1 MYLILIT
8 ALVLVALATSSGV
21 TAVAS
26 RRTTALDRR
35 RAIEM
40 YGLPVAHGYA
50 DEEQATSGLATLA
63 EHLGRRNIGR
73 LSTEQAA
80 QLRRRLLAAGIYDT
94 SAASF
99 LGYRMLVTAGA
110 GFSLGFLAVASPN
123 PFTILSVVFGVALA
137 WRAPLIVVERRA
149 KDRMALVDR
158 DLPELIDL
166 LVVSV
171 EAGMGLTAALQMTSS
186 RMGGPLG
193 VELRFMIQEQSM
205 GLTSAQSLEKLLDRC
220 ETASVRSFVRS
231 LQQGERLGVSIGGIL
246 RGLAGEMRLRR
257 RQAAEE
263 RAQKAPVKILFPLI
277 FLIFPALFVVLL
289 GPALFTLKDALA

>member
-1 MYLILIT
+1 MYLILIA
-8 ALVLVALATSSGV
+8 ALALVALATSSGV
-21 TAVAS
+21 TAAAS
-26 RRTTALDRR
+26 RRTTAVDRR
-35 RAIEM
+35 HAIEM
-40 YGLPVAHGYA
+40 YGINPTDEREG
-50 DEEQATSGLATLA
+50 EEQATSGLATLA
-63 EHLGRRNIGR
+63 EHLGRQNIGR

-110 GFSLGFLAVASPN
+110 GSSLGFLAVASPG
-123 PFTILSVVFGVALA
+123 PFTILSVVVGVALA

-186 RMGGPLG
+186 RMSGPLG
-193 VELRFMIQEQSM
+193 VELRFMLQEQSM
-205 GLTSAQSLEKLLDRC
+205 GLTSAQSLDKLLDRC

-246 RGLAGEMRLRR
+246 RGLSGEMRLRR

>member
-1 MYLILIT
+1 MYLILIA
-8 ALVLVALATSSGV
+8 ALMLVGLAASSGL
-21 TAVAS
+21 TMVAS
-26 RRTTALDRR
+26 RRSTPVDRR

-40 YGLPVAHGYA
+40 YGITATDEPE
-50 DEEQATSGLATLA
+50 DEERATSGIATLA
-63 EHLGRRNIGR
+63 ERLGTRTIGR
-73 LSTEQAA
+73 LSPDAAA
-80 QLRRRLLAAGIYDT
+80 QLRRELLVAGIYDT

-99 LGYRMLVTAGA
+99 LGYRLLVTAAA
-110 GFSLGFLAVASPN
+110 GGSLGFLAIAAPS
-123 PFTILSVVFGVALA
+123 PFTILSFVLGVALA
-137 WRAPLIVVERRA
+137 WRVPSVVVQRRA
-149 KDRMALVDR
+149 KERLALVDR

-193 VELRFMIQEQSM
+193 VELRFMLKEQTM
-205 GLTSAQSLEKLLDRC
+205 GLTNAQSLDKLLDRC
-220 ETASVRSFVRS
+220 DTTSVRSFVRS

-257 RQAAEE
+257 RQSAEE